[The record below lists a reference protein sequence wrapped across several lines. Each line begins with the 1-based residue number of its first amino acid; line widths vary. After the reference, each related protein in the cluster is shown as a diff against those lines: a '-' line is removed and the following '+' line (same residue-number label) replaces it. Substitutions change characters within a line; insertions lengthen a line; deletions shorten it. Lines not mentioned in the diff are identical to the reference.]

1 MRILGNTSRR
11 RAGGNAL
18 IEFTL
23 LLPVLIL
30 LALGVADF
38 ARVFYYGMVTQN
50 AASAGAEYGIR
61 NNYTNVTGMQNA
73 AVQDANL
80 SDFGTANVTETSCFL
95 RCPGSE
101 TEMAC
106 TATNLASCGTT
117 EQAYVYVRVRT
128 QYDFNTLLNYPGIP
142 ASTTLHGLAIM
153 RVR

>member
-1 MRILGNTSRR
+1 MKLHGRNPRR
-11 RAGGNAL
+11 GDGGNAL

-23 LLPVLIL
+23 LLPVLVL

-50 AASAGAEYGIR
+50 AASAGAEYAIR
-61 NNYTNVTGMQNA
+61 NNYTNISGIQNA
-73 AVQDANL
+73 AVQDANI
-80 SDFGTANVTETSCFL
+80 SNFGTGNVTEESCFL

-106 TATNLASCGTT
+106 TVANLTSCGTT
-117 EQAYVYVRVRT
+117 EQAYLYVRVRT
-128 QYDFNTLLNYPGIP
+128 QYTFNTLLNYPGIP